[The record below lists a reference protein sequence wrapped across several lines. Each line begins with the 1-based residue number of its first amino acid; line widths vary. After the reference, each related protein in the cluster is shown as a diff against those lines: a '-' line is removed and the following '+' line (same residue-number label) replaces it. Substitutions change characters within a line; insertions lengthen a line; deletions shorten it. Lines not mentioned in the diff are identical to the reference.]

1 MTQQPVIKLGI
12 SRCLLGE
19 NVRYDGG
26 HKLDRYLRDT
36 LGKYVRWVPVCPE
49 VECGLS
55 VPREA
60 MRLVGTAE
68 KHRLLTVR
76 SRADHT
82 ARMAAWM
89 DSALARLEEEE
100 LCGFVFKARS
110 PSSAMRDARVYT
122 ETGQPSSKGPGMFA
136 AEFMRRLPL
145 VPVEDEGR
153 LNDESLRENFIERV
167 FTYARWQDFVRQGAS
182 VRGLVDFHTRHKLM
196 LMAHSPTHYRQLGRL
211 TAGAT
216 GLGRRE
222 LLSEYCRLML
232 DGMKLVAT
240 VKKNTNVL
248 YHAAGYFKKKLS
260 ADEKEELV
268 EVISNYHDGLVPLV
282 VPVVLLRHYTRKYEE
297 PYLSQ
302 QYYLNPHPGELKL
315 RNHA

>member
-1 MTQQPVIKLGI
+1 MLPPVIKLGI

-36 LGKYVRWVPVCPE
+36 LGKHVRWVPVCPE
-49 VECGLS
+49 VECGLG

-60 MRLVGTAE
+60 MRLVGTQE

-76 SRADHT
+76 SRVDHT
-82 ARMAAWM
+82 PKMSAWIETVM
-89 DSALARLEEEE
+89 PGLEKEE
-100 LCGFVFKARS
+100 LSGFVFKTRS
-110 PSSAMRDARVYT
+110 PSSAMRDARIYA
-122 ETGQPSSKGPGMFA
+122 ESGQSSSRGQGVFA

-153 LNDESLRENFIERV
+153 LNDESLRENFVERV

-182 VRGLVDFHTRHKLM
+182 ARGLVDFHTRHKLM
-196 LMAHSPTHYRQLGRL
+196 LMAHSPAHYRELGRL
-211 TAGAT
+211 TAGAA
-216 GLGRRE
+216 GLGRKE
-222 LLSEYCRLML
+222 LLSEYSRLML
-232 DGMKLVAT
+232 DGMRLVAT

-248 YHAAGYFKKKLS
+248 FHAAGYFKKKLS
-260 ADEKEELV
+260 ADEKQELS
-268 EVISNYHDGLVPLV
+268 EVIANYHDGLVPLV
-282 VPVVLLRHYTRKYEE
+282 VPVVLLRHYTRKYQE

-302 QYYLNPHPGELKL
+302 QYYLNPHPVELKL